1 MSWAGLSHSKMHRQ
15 QRPIAAFSAYRLHL
29 WLRWY
34 AILTV
39 FSGSCQRKLPILFGP
54 LQAPSKTGTSFFLCP
69 TCLSLGQCKFISPKG
84 LCFSN
89 LACPTLGEGERWRQ
103 YLRISDFKT
112 TIPQWRSSNSYSEH
126 LIGVLV
132 SVASAQDHTAS
143 CSIVKPRTEPQVNK
157 PWVTS
162 IQVNKIRCLLRT
174 LPRLFSPSAG
184 TCNARPAGLQLSQG
198 QAWGGAGQS
207 GPLTCYQIQRQCS
220 QPAALCVKG

>member
-69 TCLSLGQCKFISPKG
+69 TSVFLWASVSSFLPRDSAFQILPAQPWGKVRDKDSILEFV
-84 LCFSN
+84 
-89 LACPTLGEGERWRQ
+89 
-103 YLRISDFKT
+103 FKT